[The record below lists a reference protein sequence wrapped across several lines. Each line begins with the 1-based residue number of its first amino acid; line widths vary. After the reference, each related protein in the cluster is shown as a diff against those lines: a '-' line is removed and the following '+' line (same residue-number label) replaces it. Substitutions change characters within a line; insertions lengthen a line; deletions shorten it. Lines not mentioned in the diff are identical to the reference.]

1 MFERL
6 KQLFR
11 DELPR
16 EAPAEGDELEFA
28 LAALLFEVVWADHQI
43 DARELETLKRALV
56 TGFGIDPAE
65 VEALAE
71 EAKDHLEESTSIYPL
86 TRLVTERSSEEE
98 RRELVTQL
106 WQVALADHVLDKY
119 EEHTIRKIADLL
131 YISHGDF
138 IAAKREARDRIASQ
152 NSP

>member
-11 DELPR
+11 QELQS
-16 EAPAEGDELEFA
+16 EEQDGDELKFA
-28 LAALLFEVVWADHQI
+28 LAALLFEVIWADHEI
-43 DARELETLKRALV
+43 DERELEALKQGLIR
-56 TGFGIDPAE
+56 GFGIDPAR

-71 EAKDHLEESTSIYPL
+71 QARAHLEESTSIYPL
-86 TRLVTERSSEEE
+86 TRLVIERSSEDE

-119 EEHTIRKIADLL
+119 EEYTIRKIADLL
-131 YISHGDF
+131 YVSHAHF
-138 IAAKREARDRIASQ
+138 IAAKLEARKRAVENGD
-152 NSP
+152 